1 MDLVSRKKISK
12 KAAEAAAYWVL
23 RLESSEC
30 KPTDRL
36 AFEIWRNADPLNS
49 EAYLDAQKGLA
60 MVDEQLGSPELSEL
74 SEQILIE
81 TRGNQQTAFGLSA
94 LVLSLLMGVIY
105 LSTTLPK
112 LQKHDDMLANTYS
125 TGTGERSTIALSD
138 RSIISLNTDSH
149 LFVDITEDAPIRKVE
164 LLKGQAHFDVTSD
177 PRPFEVFA
185 GDRRI
190 LALGTSF
197 DVKLDTKSGVMI
209 TLVEGNLAVEKA
221 NIKTGT
227 LKRVSDKKNE
237 LTKLKAGE
245 QLIIKPNARPI
256 ILAADFDPVFIWKD
270 IN

>member
-23 RLESSEC
+23 RLESPEC

-74 SEQILIE
+74 SEQVLIE
-81 TRGNQQTAFGLSA
+81 TRGNRQTAFGLSA
-94 LVLSLLMGVIY
+94 LFLLLLMGGIY
-105 LSTTLPK
+105 LSTTLPN
-112 LQKHDDMLANTYS
+112 LRKHDDVLANTYS
-125 TGTGERSTIALSD
+125 TGTGERSTITLSD

-245 QLIIKPNARPI
+245 QLIIAPNARPI
-256 ILAADFDPVFIWKD
+256 VLAADFDPVLSWQD